1 MKINFAKYF
10 VKIISRKILAH
21 VWRRKGGDASVKV
34 VVVEPLRIL
43 SIWEQID
50 SRPPPNIVISPPWP
64 IWQFKL
70 HFRTFA
76 CCCIIA
82 NREGK
87 IDSIWCHFLNML
99 LFELSRYR
107 PCPRNYIIYLVQTA
121 EYCTYRKGTRCYLE
135 KLYLTA
141 SWSRLFLIFFYQ
153 IFSIV

>member
-76 CCCIIA
+76 CCCSIA
-82 NREGK
+82 NRGEK
-87 IDSIWCHFLNML
+87 NWLNLAPFFKHAVVWALPLQAMPKKLYHISCADSRILHLPKRYTV
-99 LFELSRYR
+99 LSRK
-107 PCPRNYIIYLVQTA
+107 IIFN
-121 EYCTYRKGTRCYLE
+121 G
-135 KLYLTA
+135 KLIKA
-141 SWSRLFLIFFYQ
+141 FPHFFYQ

>member
-50 SRPPPNIVISPPWP
+50 SRPPPKSSFHPLD
-64 IWQFKL
+64 QFGNL
-70 HFRTFA
+70 NCIFA
-76 CCCIIA
+76 HLPAAVVLQI
-82 NREGK
+82 GGKK
-87 IDSIWCHFLNML
+87 IDSIWRHFLNML

-141 SWSRLFLIFFYQ
+141 SWSRLFLIFFTK
-153 IFSIV
+153 FLA